1 MTKIPRFRGWTN
13 EDAVAIKEWD
23 ALNGRIIHLKPR
35 SKKINSDYV
44 KEIIGKMEMEFGAQ
58 DLYDVVHVYLA
69 VLDTKMVGLATVKE
83 SVKATKL
90 GEDKT
95 VRLGF
100 QRLYVRPEFRR
111 KGIASALLKTIP
123 LMHCKGELLELD
135 TDVAFSTPTEAGKKL
150 IGNVL
155 GSKEYFTFSS

>member
-1 MTKIPRFRGWTN
+1 MTTIPRFRGWTN

-23 ALNGRIIHLKPR
+23 ALNGRIVHLKPG
-35 SKKINSDYV
+35 SKKVNSDYV

-58 DLYDVVHVYLA
+58 DLYDSVHVYLV

-100 QRLYVRPEFRR
+100 QRLFVRTEFRR
-111 KGIASALLKTIP
+111 KGIATALLKTIP
-123 LMHCKGELLELD
+123 LMHHKGELLELAS
-135 TDVAFSTPTEAGKKL
+135 DVAFSTPTDDGKKL
-150 IGNVL
+150 IENVI
-155 GSKEYFTFSS
+155 GSKEYYTFSS